1 MQPGATESANP
12 GVDERLRRIEAIT
25 DVALIKL
32 GIGDL
37 LHEMLDGIR
46 DVMQIDTAAIL
57 LLDASGRYLV
67 TAAARGLDESER
79 QRAHIPVGQGFA
91 GRVAAE
97 RSPIVIDPVTSE
109 NVVNPV
115 LVRSGIR
122 AILGVPLVSEGNLI
136 GVLHV
141 GTRQAQ
147 RQFADEDIQLL
158 IRVAEL
164 VSSATRTRLD
174 AEDRAAA
181 QALQRSLL
189 PSQLPRVPGL
199 DFAARYVPGEG
210 SVSGDWYDVF
220 TLPGGRV
227 GVVMGDVAGHGLRA
241 SVVMGRLRSAL
252 RAYALE
258 HDDPAYVLHRL
269 DVKIHYFETGA
280 MATALY
286 AVTEPPFDRIRISSA
301 GHLPPML
308 VMPGGAEAH
317 LTDVPP
323 DLPLGVDPSTLRRST
338 TVRLP
343 VGSSLALFTDG
354 LVERRTLS
362 TAAAGVERDPIDHGL
377 AELARVLRPGSAE
390 SACTRVMDHLLSVQA
405 PDDDVALLVLSR
417 TATTRHGG
425 DVP

>member
-1 MQPGATESANP
+1 MKRGTTAPANL
-12 GVDERLRRIEAIT
+12 GVDDRLRRIEAVA
-25 DVALIKL
+25 DVALNKL

-37 LHEMLDGIR
+37 LHEMLDGVR
-46 DVMQIDTAAIL
+46 DVMQVDTTAVL

-79 QRAHIPVGQGFA
+79 QRAHIPLGQGFA

-97 RSPIVIDPVTSE
+97 RGPVLIDPVTAE
-109 NVVNPV
+109 NVINHV

-122 AILGVPLVSEGNLI
+122 AILGVPLVADGKLV

-147 RQFADEDIQLL
+147 RQFADEDIELL
-158 IRVAEL
+158 VRVAER
-164 VSSATRTRLD
+164 VSSATRIRLD
-174 AEDRAAA
+174 LEDRAAA

-189 PSQLPRVPGL
+189 PSQLPAVPGL

-220 TLPGGRV
+220 NLPGGRV
-227 GVVMGDVAGHGLRA
+227 GLVMGDVAGHGLRA

-269 DVKIHYFETGA
+269 DMKIHYFEAGA

-286 AVTEPPFDRIRISSA
+286 AVTEAPFDRIRISSA
-301 GHLPPML
+301 GHLPPMF
-308 VMPGGAEAH
+308 VATGDAEAH

-323 DLPLGVDPSTLRRST
+323 DLPLGVDPSALRRST

-354 LVERRTLS
+354 LVERRT
-362 TAAAGVERDPIDHGL
+362 AAADADVDPIDHGL

-390 SACTRVMDHLLSVQA
+390 SACTRVMDHLLAVQA
-405 PDDDVALLVLSR
+405 PDDDVALLVLAR
-417 TATTRHGG
+417 TALPSHRG

>member
-1 MQPGATESANP
+1 M
-12 GVDERLRRIEAIT
+12 DDRLRRIEAIA
-25 DVALIKL
+25 DVAIIKL

-37 LHEMLDGIR
+37 LHEMLDGVR
-46 DVMQIDTAAIL
+46 DVMQVDTTAVL
-57 LLDASGRYLV
+57 LLDTSGRYLV

-97 RSPIVIDPVTSE
+97 RRPVMIDPVTAE

-115 LVRSGIR
+115 LARSGIR
-122 AILGVPLVSEGNLI
+122 AILGVPLISDGALV

-147 RQFADEDIQLL
+147 RQFGDADIELL
-158 IRVAEL
+158 VRVAER
-164 VSSATRTRLD
+164 VSAATRTRLD
-174 AEDRAAA
+174 LEDRAAA

-189 PSQLPRVPGL
+189 PSQLPVIPGL
-199 DFAARYVPGEG
+199 DLAARYVPGEG

-220 TLPGGRV
+220 NLPGGRV
-227 GVVMGDVAGHGLRA
+227 GLVMGDVAGHGLRA

-269 DVKIHYFETGA
+269 DVKIHYFEAGA

-286 AVTEPPFDRIRISSA
+286 AVTEPPFNRIRISSA
-301 GHLPPML
+301 GHLPPMF
-308 VMPGGAEAH
+308 VAAGDAEAR

-323 DLPLGVDPSTLRRST
+323 DLPLGVDPSALRRST

-362 TAAAGVERDPIDHGL
+362 TTAADVESDPIDHGL
-377 AELARVLRPGSAE
+377 AELARALRPGSPE
-390 SACTRVMDHLLSVQA
+390 VACTRVMDRLLAVQA
-405 PDDDVALLVLSR
+405 PDDDVALLVLAR
-417 TATTRHGG
+417 TGSPPRGG